1 MATAWRDWYIQ
12 RVKAGRPI
20 GSYSIAWPKRL
31 NYRATHCPRGHQY
44 SDKTDETTFY
54 RQDGARACRICY
66 RTRKSKFY
74 RRYLYALTL
83 QDFQLMVEAQDNRC
97 LICERRPEANETL
110 TVDHDHATGKI
121 RGLLCGPCNRG
132 LGSFA
137 DDAGRLRVAIAY
149 LSGARKAKGR
159 GVGAS

>member
-20 GSYSIAWPKRL
+20 GSYSTAWPKRL
-31 NYRATHCPRGHQY
+31 NYRATHCPRGH
-44 SDKTDETTFY
+44 
-54 RQDGARACRICY
+54 
-66 RTRKSKFY
+66 
-74 RRYLYALTL
+74 
-83 QDFQLMVEAQDNRC
+83 MVEAQDNRC